1 MGHKDV
7 FYVLFLYH
15 ILQCEVVNN
24 MKKDYLNLEGLSHF
38 FNQLLSLFAKKEDV
52 ITEEEIDEICGA
64 NIYAASE
71 VLY

>member
-1 MGHKDV
+1 
-7 FYVLFLYH
+7 
-15 ILQCEVVNN
+15 
-24 MKKDYLNLEGLSHF
+24 MKKDYLNFEGLSHF
-38 FNQLLSLFAKKEDV
+38 FNQLLSLFIKKEDV